1 MGLLIKKNIAGLLEK
16 SGLLKSRLC
25 VAGCALLVLC
35 NILGFT
41 ILAEGASAFFLI
53 ISNALTVTFTH
64 NF

>member
-16 SGLLKSRLC
+16 SGVLKSRLC

-41 ILAEGASAFFLI
+41 ILAEGSSEFFLI
-53 ISNALTVTFTH
+53 I
-64 NF
+64 